1 MERKFGRGQHGKC
14 TWQSVRSWHWEWISP
29 WPDTSIKEGYV
40 MPETSATGCIQH
52 GTTNIR
58 KDVEVEK
65 DYRITDFD

>member
-1 MERKFGRGQHGKC
+1 
-14 TWQSVRSWHWEWISP
+14 
-29 WPDTSIKEGYV
+29 